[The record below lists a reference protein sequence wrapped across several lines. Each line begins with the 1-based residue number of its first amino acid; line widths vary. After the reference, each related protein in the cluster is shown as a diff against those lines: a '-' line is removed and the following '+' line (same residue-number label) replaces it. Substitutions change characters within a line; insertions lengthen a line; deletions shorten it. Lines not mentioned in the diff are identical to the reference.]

1 MSNYVYE
8 AHRYADEGAQRR
20 AREEAYGR
28 LRLAVFW
35 AFLGTTAVTVA
46 ITTHYAPP
54 KWLAWAIFGTV
65 PMAISVFVVN
75 YLRLP
80 TASKGELSAL
90 VMGFITLSFAAATT
104 VLAHTFSLFTPGSPP

>member
-1 MSNYVYE
+1 MGNYVYE

-28 LRLAVFW
+28 LRLALFW
-35 AFLGTTAVTVA
+35 AFLGTTAITVA

-54 KWLAWAIFGTV
+54 KWLAWVIFGTV
-65 PMAISVFVVN
+65 PVAISVFAVN
-75 YLRLP
+75 YWRLP
-80 TASKGELSAL
+80 TTSKGELSAL

-104 VLAHTFSLFTPGSPP
+104 VLAQMFSLLTPGSSP

>member
-28 LRLAVFW
+28 LRLALFW
-35 AFLGTTAVTVA
+35 TFLGTMAITVA
-46 ITTHYAPP
+46 ITTHCTPP
-54 KWLAWAIFGTV
+54 KWLAWAILGTV
-65 PMAISVFVVN
+65 PMGISVFVVN

-104 VLAHTFSLFTPGSPP
+104 VLAKMFSLLTPGSSP